1 MLNVLNV
8 ANKKVGREVNENI
21 GEKKEIRAHQRITA
35 KSYQLELKYIEL
47 LTRLVP
53 CK

>member
-21 GEKKEIRAHQRITA
+21 GKAKEISVHQRIRA
-35 KSYQLELKYIEL
+35 KTYQLELKYIEL

-53 CK
+53 CI